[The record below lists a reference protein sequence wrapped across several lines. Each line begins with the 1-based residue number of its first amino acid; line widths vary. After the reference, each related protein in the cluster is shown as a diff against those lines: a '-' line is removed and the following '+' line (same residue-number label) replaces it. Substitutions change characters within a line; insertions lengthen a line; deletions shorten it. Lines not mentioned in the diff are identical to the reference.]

1 MNDEEFIK
9 IRREIE
15 AMSDDELVAKFNLG
29 ELDESQVNRMLFKTA
44 DYFFPPRV
52 NPLAKEMVARLLDH
66 SIQNGDS
73 PLETRIAM
81 SIAVPIIAKTFAGG
95 NEATSVDL
103 EIDDLE
109 RIGDKIQRLL
119 AYEN

>member
-15 AMSDDELVAKFNLG
+15 SMTKDDIHTKFNLPREMDLS
-29 ELDESQVNRMLFKTA
+29 ELPMIDATA
-44 DYFFPPRV
+44 DRFFPPRV
-52 NPLAKEMVARLLDH
+52 HPLAKQMVARLLDH

-73 PLETRIAM
+73 PLQTRITM
-81 SIAVPIIAKTFAGG
+81 SIAVPIIAKAFAGG

-103 EIDDLE
+103 EIDELE
-109 RIGDKIQRLL
+109 RIGDKIRRLIDD
-119 AYEN
+119 EN

>member
-15 AMSDDELVAKFNLG
+15 SMTMDEIRAKFNLG
-29 ELDESQVNRMLFKTA
+29 DVELSELRTYKATA
-44 DYFFPPRV
+44 DRFAPPRV
-52 NPLAKEMVARLLDH
+52 NPLAKEMVARMLNN

-73 PLETRIAM
+73 PLQTRMTM
-81 SIAVPIIAKTFAGG
+81 SMAIPLIAKAFADG

-103 EIDDLE
+103 EIDELE
-109 RIGDKIQRLL
+109 RIGDKIRRLIDD
-119 AYEN
+119 EN

>member
-9 IRREIE
+9 IIREIE
-15 AMSDDELVAKFNLG
+15 AMSDDEKVAKFNLG
-29 ELDESQVNRMLFKTA
+29 ELNESQVNRMLFKTA

-95 NEATSVDL
+95 NEATSIAL